1 LGLRWLATS
10 VAQKLSKGLHGNS
23 NRGEAA
29 MVYLTNVSR
38 TGTFIKILKRLAVL
52 GLGAFS
58 LVMASNVYAACESNA
73 AFTAQSTVGFKKAG
87 FGTSKP
93 KPDDLLRGRSE
104 ALASAFEQYANEC
117 LTGGQ
122 LKIYLR
128 DKSKIIGQIDS
139 LATILFEEQNV
150 DVKSLQIKTT
160 TKITVKSNMLAAFFQ
175 DDAPASRSGSAAY
188 MVYIF
193 AGRQAV
199 KTVDGSS
206 GGGSTK
212 TFKAKETDIESSKSA
227 RSDTEMS
234 AQQGDT
240 LMSAS
245 QSEVMKKKVT
255 GGSVEQKDAIVTGN
269 TSVMGSRDYQMI
281 STKGMDATFKEVMT
295 ENGFRPV
302 PYNAT
307 RRRCGCLDTEIIESE
322 LANSGE
328 LSADSWDM
336 IGMCLADK
344 CKIPFFAIGTVD
356 ANTPQRSKIRDGWWQ
371 TQAKIT
377 GRVVDLREMFP
388 VDIASFSTKYYDGMG
403 TADNVALEQAMK
415 KMTKITANEITSQ
428 MNAAGVR

>member
-1 LGLRWLATS
+1 MMDQTRTLRTS
-10 VAQKLSKGLHGNS
+10 TLSKISKLL
-23 NRGEAA
+23 AA
-29 MVYLTNVSR
+29 ASVS
-38 TGTFIKILKRLAVL
+38 
-52 GLGAFS
+52 AFC
-58 LVMASNVYAACESNA
+58 LVMASNAFAACESNA
-73 AFTAQSTVGFKKAG
+73 TFTAKSTVSFKKSG
-87 FGTSKP
+87 FGTAKP
-93 KPDDLLRGRSE
+93 KPEDLSRGKSE

-128 DKSKIIGQIDS
+128 DKSKIISQIDS
-139 LATILFEEQNV
+139 LTTVIFEEQSQ
-150 DVKSLQIKTT
+150 DKKALQITTT
-160 TKITVKSNMLAAFFQ
+160 TKIAVNTNMLAAFFQ
-175 DDAPASRSGSAAY
+175 SEAPSSKSGSAAY

-199 KTVDGSS
+199 QTVDGSS

-212 TFKAKETDIESSKSA
+212 AFKAKNTDISSSKSA
-227 RSDTEMS
+227 SSDTEMS

-245 QSEVMKKKVT
+245 QSESMSKTVT
-255 GGSVEQKDAIVTGN
+255 GGNVEQKDAIVTGN

-281 STKGMDATFKEVMT
+281 STKGMDATFKEIMT

-307 RRRCGCLDTEIIESE
+307 RRKCGCVDTEIIESE

-336 IGMCLADK
+336 ISMCLADK
-344 CKIPFFAIGTVD
+344 CNIPFFAIGTVD

-388 VDIASFSTKYYDGMG
+388 VDISSFSTKYYDGMG

>member
-1 LGLRWLATS
+1 MTKKPSKRNLMTFRSFLRGVTAICVGAFGFVAAGNAYAACDSKATFSATS
-10 VAQKLSKGLHGNS
+10 V
-23 NRGEAA
+23 
-29 MVYLTNVSR
+29 VPY
-38 TGTFIKILKRLAVL
+38 
-52 GLGAFS
+52 
-58 LVMASNVYAACESNA
+58 
-73 AFTAQSTVGFKKAG
+73 KKSG
-87 FGTSKP
+87 FGSSSKP
-93 KPDDLLRGRSE
+93 KAEELAAGRTQ
-104 ALASAFEQYANEC
+104 AIATAFEEYANDC

-128 DKSKIIGQIDS
+128 DKSKITSQIDS
-139 LATILFEEQNV
+139 LATILFEKQDV
-150 DVKSLQIKTT
+150 DQKSRQIKTT
-160 TKITVKSNMLAAFFQ
+160 INISVKGNMLAAFFQ
-175 DDAPASRSGSAAY
+175 DDAPASKSGSAAY

-212 TFKAKETDIESSKSA
+212 TFLKKETRIQSKKEAAQS
-227 RSDTEMS
+227 TEMS

-240 LMSAS
+240 MMSATQKES
-245 QSEVMKKKVT
+245 MSKSVR
-255 GGSVEQKDAIVTGN
+255 GGNDEQKNAVVTGN
-269 TSVMGSRDYQMI
+269 TTVMGSRDYQMI
-281 STKGMDATFKEVMT
+281 STKGMDATFKEIMT

-307 RRRCGCLDTEIIESE
+307 RRRCGCVDTEIIESE

-336 IGMCLADK
+336 ISMCLAEK
-344 CKIPFFAIGTVD
+344 CNIPFFAVGTVD
-356 ANTPQRSKIRDGWWQ
+356 ANTPQRFPKREGWWE

-388 VDIASFSTKYYDGMG
+388 VDVASFSTKYYQGLG
-403 TADNVALEQAMK
+403 QADNVALEQAMK